1 MVLVMDIWG
10 IDEASSG
17 FRFVNRLG
25 SVWLTRA
32 GLGNNE
38 CLYATE
44 DMAPRA
50 LTTIGS

>member
-1 MVLVMDIWG
+1 MVLVVDIRG

-38 CLYATE
+38 CVHAAE

-50 LTTIGS
+50 LTTTGS